1 MAVGWEVWAQINPL
15 YEAGEYAEAADR
27 AREVIEAHPEYVAS
41 LYNLA
46 CCESLA
52 GRRGGRDR
60 APPPRDRGVAE
71 PFRELAAKDSD
82 FDPIRDEPGFKELV
96 GESA

>member
-15 YEAGEYAEAADR
+15 YEAGRYAEAADR
-27 AREVIEAHPEYVAS
+27 ALEVLEAHPEYVAP
-41 LYNLA
+41 LYILA

-52 GRRGGRDR
+52 GRRAD
-60 APPPRDRGVAE
+60 ASTPPPGDRRVGAL
-71 PFRELAAKDSD
+71 RELAAKDSD
-82 FDPIRDEPGFKELV
+82 FDPIRDEPGFQELV